1 MSHRFYQLVAALKEN
16 SLKGT
21 NTMDLMKIRN
31 GTRSDATDLCR
42 TCRNS
47 VIIQGSRDSD
57 ERRYCDALSGDSTQ
71 LFTNVADCSSYYN
84 KSLPSLHQ
92 YEKIAWVL
100 ETSKGRQVG
109 FVPAKEW
116 REKNRHM
123 DMVPEG
129 D

>member
-1 MSHRFYQLVAALKEN
+1 
-16 SLKGT
+16 
-21 NTMDLMKIRN
+21 MDLMKIRN
-31 GTRSDATDLCR
+31 GTRSDSTDLCR

-57 ERRYCDALSGDSTQ
+57 ERRYCDALSGDKAEIHA
-71 LFTNVADCSSYYN
+71 NVADCNNYYN
-84 KSLPSLHQ
+84 KSLPSLSQ

-116 REKNRHM
+116 REKNKYESV
-123 DMVPEG
+123 VPDG
-129 D
+129 DN